1 MERVGLPRELILSL
15 KDRFGLRLFV
25 ECGTYRGDTA
35 VWAASHFERVITI
48 EASKEIYETTSA
60 KHGKIGNIKFLYG
73 DSRTVLPTI
82 LPSLVEPT
90 IKRYHNAIKSAL
102 KPKRQRIV
110 EVSPDEKDAIALIR
124 SSGLLSEGKPLR
136 LHLGCGEGHFDGYIN
151 IDYPPSDHTVQR
163 KSGADIFADIMMLQF
178 PEQVVD
184 EIRLHHVF
192 EHFKRARALAL
203 CIKWHE
209 WLKVGGILHI
219 ETPDLMGSTR
229 QLCSDLPYK
238 TKQAIV
244 RHLFGS
250 HEAHWAYHYDG
261 WYAEKFQLVLS
272 QFGFSVVCRS
282 WRWAQ
287 EPYLSNVEAVA
298 TKKRHCSRQQL
309 LHAADS

>member
-1 MERVGLPRELILSL
+1 MRSEQ
-15 KDRFGLRLFV
+15 D
-25 ECGTYRGDTA
+25 
-35 VWAASHFERVITI
+35 
-48 EASKEIYETTSA
+48 
-60 KHGKIGNIKFLYG
+60 N
-73 DSRTVLPTI
+73 
-82 LPSLVEPT
+82 LVKTQPA
-90 IKRYHNAIKSAL
+90 IKRYLNAIRSAL
-102 KPKRQRIV
+102 KPKRRGIV
-110 EVSPDEKDAIALIR
+110 EVFPSEKDAIVLLR

-192 EHFKRARALAL
+192 EHFNRARALAL

-272 QFGFSVVCRS
+272 QFGFSVECRS
-282 WRWAQ
+282 WQWEQ
-287 EPYLSNVEAVA
+287 EPYLSNVDAVA
-298 TKKRHCSRQQL
+298 TKKVHCSRQQL
-309 LHAADS
+309 LHAADSILLDSTVADSRIERRLHEVWCQEMRQFI